1 MDNQLSDKLAIR
13 LEQAFRSAGV
23 DTSTMQDSNPYDPR
37 FDNPGGQQKR
47 MLLEAVDPSLAQ
59 ELKAEI
65 PGLVKQSLGMR
76 AAIAR
81 GESPDGFTG
90 ALKAEYSAANP
101 ISPEQAAEEESNILA
116 KLEAQ
121 TEQLQRKREGDAG
134 YEQRLAREEA
144 KAKAA
149 AERLAEGQRL
159 DQRIREKQQQTL
171 TQARIAAG
179 NVILPSN

>member
-1 MDNQLSDKLAIR
+1 MAQLSDKLAIR

-47 MLLEAVDPSLAQ
+47 MLLEAVDPQLSQ
-59 ELKAEI
+59 ELKAAI

-81 GESPDGFTG
+81 GDDPEGFTG

-101 ISPEQAAEEESNILA
+101 ISPQAVAEEEARILA
-116 KLEAQ
+116 RLDSM
-121 TEQLQRKREGDAG
+121 TESSQRRREGDRG
-134 YEQRLAREEA
+134 YEERLAREEA

-159 DQRIREKQQQTL
+159 DARIRQKQQQIQNL
-171 TQARIAAG
+171 GRVAAG
-179 NVILPSN
+179 NVIAPNS